1 MHMLHQAPQDLEAT
15 TVTIEITGIE
25 EITRTSITY
34 TDSTRTASL
43 ATTLVWVGLVARTMV
58 TLLSRNSLPE
68 VILAVLPIEVMPV

>member
-1 MHMLHQAPQDLEAT
+1 MLHQAPQDLEAT

-43 ATTLVWVGLVARTMV
+43 VTTLVWVGLVARTMV

-68 VILAVLPIEVMPV
+68 VILAVLPIEVMLV